1 MNYGTKPWPKLHG
14 TVCALDNLARYWW
27 QSRHNLRD
35 PPDLTDIPALARAIR
50 A

>member
-1 MNYGTKPWPKLHG
+1 MSAHG
-14 TVCALDNLARYWW
+14 EALRALSDSRERYWW

-35 PPDLTDIPALARAIR
+35 PPELVDLVALAKRIR

>member
-1 MNYGTKPWPKLHG
+1 MSILGESLR
-14 TVCALDNLARYWW
+14 AFSDSRERYWW

-35 PPDLTDIPALARAIR
+35 PPELVDIPALARAIR

>member
-1 MNYGTKPWPKLHG
+1 MSILGESLR
-14 TVCALDNLARYWW
+14 AFSDSRERYWW

-35 PPDLTDIPALARAIR
+35 PPDLVDIPALARAIR

>member
-1 MNYGTKPWPKLHG
+1 MSILGESLR
-14 TVCALDNLARYWW
+14 AFSDSRERYWW

-35 PPDLTDIPALARAIR
+35 PPDLVNIPALARAIR

>member
-1 MNYGTKPWPKLHG
+1 MS
-14 TVCALDNLARYWW
+14 ALGESLRAFSDSRERYWW

-35 PPDLTDIPALARAIR
+35 PPELVDIPALARAIR

>member
-1 MNYGTKPWPKLHG
+1 MSTLGESLR
-14 TVCALDNLARYWW
+14 AFSDSRERYWW

-35 PPDLTDIPALARAIR
+35 PPELTDIPALARAIR

>member
-1 MNYGTKPWPKLHG
+1 MS
-14 TVCALDNLARYWW
+14 ALGESLRAFSDSRARYWW

-35 PPDLTDIPALARAIR
+35 PPDLVDIPALARAIR